1 MNTISCSLANRA
13 SAAEAAKNM
22 PSATTIVPS
31 KCPMVAARRMP
42 AAARSVSMLLRAA
55 HTTSA
60 QETTS
65 NSAVPRPHSICSN
78 PGRAH
83 AKGRTSKM
91 PTAVHKSAP

>member
-1 MNTISCSLANRA
+1 
-13 SAAEAAKNM
+13 
-22 PSATTIVPS
+22 
-31 KCPMVAARRMP
+31 
-42 AAARSVSMLLRAA
+42 MLLRAA

-65 NSAVPRPHSICSN
+65 NSAVPNPHSICSN

-91 PTAVHKSAP
+91 PTAVHRSAP